1 MYLDTHI
8 LVWLYV
14 GTRELFSDTAVSLI
28 EEHDLRVSPVVLLEL
43 EYLREINRLRADADV
58 VLAELNRTVGLTVC
72 PCGFHDVVAYARRQ
86 NWTRDP
92 FDRLIVG
99 QAACGNAPLLTRDA
113 TILANYPRAV
123 W

>member
-1 MYLDTHI
+1 MYLDTHV

-14 GTRELFSDTAVSLI
+14 GKRELFSDRAVSLI

-43 EYLREINRLRADADV
+43 EYLREINRVRADADA

-72 PCGFHDVVAYARRQ
+72 PCGFHDVVVHARRQ

-99 QAACGNAPLLTRDA
+99 QAAFGNAPLLTRDA
-113 TILANYPRAV
+113 TIHANYPRAA